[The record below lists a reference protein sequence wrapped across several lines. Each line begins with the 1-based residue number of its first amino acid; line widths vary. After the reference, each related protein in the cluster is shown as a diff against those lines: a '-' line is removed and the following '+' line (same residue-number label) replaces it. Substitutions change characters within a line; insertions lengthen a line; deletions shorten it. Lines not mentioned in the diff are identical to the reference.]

1 MKAQLC
7 FSLKKPS
14 LVYLSLY
21 LQIKFSINCRM
32 HWKPHNENIMGKAS
46 GEEKQANIELKTKNG
61 SVKAHKVVL
70 AEASPFFKALFS
82 SNFKVIVY
90 CKLES

>member
-1 MKAQLC
+1 
-7 FSLKKPS
+7 
-14 LVYLSLY
+14 
-21 LQIKFSINCRM
+21 M
-32 HWKPHNENIMGKAS
+32 HWKPYSVGIMGKTP
-46 GEEKQANIELKTKNG
+46 GEEKQANIELKTIDG

-82 SNFKVIVY
+82 SNFKVSVC